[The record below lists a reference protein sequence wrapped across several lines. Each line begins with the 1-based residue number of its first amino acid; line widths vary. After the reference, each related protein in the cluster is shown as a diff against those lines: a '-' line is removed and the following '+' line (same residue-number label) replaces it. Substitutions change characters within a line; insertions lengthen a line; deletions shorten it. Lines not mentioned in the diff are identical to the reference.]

1 MSTSVSIPRRS
12 VPALPAPEH
21 YVIDPSHSSAQF
33 SVRHLMISNV
43 KGEFAGMTGTIA
55 YHPDNLEASRVE
67 AVIDANTINT
77 RDEQRDAH
85 LRSADFFDTA
95 KHPTLTFRSKEFTS
109 SNGRLGVRGDL
120 TIRGVTREVLLA
132 VDGPTSEVKDPW
144 GNYRFGVT
152 ATARVNRKDWGLMWN
167 SVLETGGVM
176 VGDEVTITLDL
187 EAMRQAE
194 DTTMVSQPVAS

>member
-1 MSTSVSIPRRS
+1 
-12 VPALPAPEH
+12 
-21 YVIDPSHSSAQF
+21 
-33 SVRHLMISNV
+33 MISNV
-43 KGEFAGMTGTIA
+43 KGEFTSLTGTIA
-55 YHPDNLEASRVE
+55 YDPDNLEESRVE

-95 KHPTLTFRSKEFTS
+95 KYPTLTFRSKEFTS
-109 SNGRLGVRGDL
+109 SGGRLSVRGDL

-132 VDGPTSEVKDPW
+132 VDGPTPEVKDPW
-144 GNYRFGVT
+144 GNYRFGAT
-152 ATARVNRKDWGLMWN
+152 ATTKVSRKDWGLVWN

-194 DTTMVSQPVAS
+194 DTTMVSHPVAS

>member
-1 MSTSVSIPRRS
+1 
-12 VPALPAPEH
+12 
-21 YVIDPSHSSAQF
+21 
-33 SVRHLMISNV
+33 MISNV
-43 KGEFAGMTGTIA
+43 KGEFTRMTGTIA
-55 YHPDNLEASRVE
+55 YHPDHLEASSVE

-95 KHPTLTFRSKEFTS
+95 KYPTLTFRSKAFSGS
-109 SNGRLGVRGDL
+109 SRRLRVRGDL
-120 TIRGVTREVLLA
+120 TIRGVTREVVFA
-132 VDGPTSEVKDPW
+132 IDGPTPEVKDPW
-144 GNYRFGVT
+144 GNYRFGAT
-152 ATARVNRKDWGLMWN
+152 ATAKINRKDWGLLWN